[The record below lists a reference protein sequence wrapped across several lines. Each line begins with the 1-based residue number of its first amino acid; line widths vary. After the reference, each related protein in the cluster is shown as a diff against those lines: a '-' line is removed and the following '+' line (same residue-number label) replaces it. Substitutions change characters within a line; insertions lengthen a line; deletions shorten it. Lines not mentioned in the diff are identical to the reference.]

1 MSISDDKIWQT
12 GAPSD
17 EISSNIQRANDRAL
31 DPTIEPWTFSFTK
44 RMQYKHQLEYEK

>member
-1 MSISDDKIWQT
+1 MLISDDKIWQT

-17 EISSNIQRANDRAL
+17 EISSNIQRANDRG
-31 DPTIEPWTFSFTK
+31 TFSFTK

>member
-31 DPTIEPWTFSFTK
+31 DVFIYQK
-44 RMQYKHQLEYEK
+44 NAI